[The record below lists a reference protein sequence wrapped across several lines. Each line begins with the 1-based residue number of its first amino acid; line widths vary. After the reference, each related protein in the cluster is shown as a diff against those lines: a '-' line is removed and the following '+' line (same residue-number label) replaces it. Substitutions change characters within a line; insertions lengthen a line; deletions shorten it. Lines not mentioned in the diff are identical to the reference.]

1 MSRAIIDFC
10 HGLETT
16 LLGIEDELGK
26 ATRSIAARAGSVEAE
41 TKKHVEEASA
51 LLAAF
56 RAKAGATAAS
66 LREEIPEQAEH
77 LQSRL
82 AGFGAEAQ
90 TAMRHALVVMAEA
103 AAKGAANAA
112 DALKAG
118 ADEAHD
124 FAGRVRD
131 KTALTARNPA
141 GDEILPT

>member
-1 MSRAIIDFC
+1 MSKAVIAFC

-16 LLGIEDELGK
+16 LLGIEERLGK
-26 ATRSIAARAGSVEAE
+26 ATRSLAASAGNVEAE

-56 RAKAGATAAS
+56 RAKAAATATS

-103 AAKGAANAA
+103 AAKGATNAA
-112 DALKAG
+112 DVLKSG

-131 KTALTARNPA
+131 KTVPTAPNPA
-141 GDEILPT
+141 GNEILPT